1 MLWRRLPSP
10 SITPN
15 ELLEIL
21 TAHTAGYYV
30 LPLEP
35 NDEVFP
41 GIFIGDSTTALC
53 LHLLKRLGITHVL
66 NAAWGKQRNLGMI
79 LPSFP
84 LFEHFHVA
92 ANFIERALNAGG
104 KVLVHCGEG
113 ISRSSTLVLAYLMIK
128 RGFHVQEA

>member
-1 MLWRRLPSP
+1 MYSTMLWRRLPSP

-41 GIFIGDSTTALC
+41 GIFIGDRYGL
-53 LHLLKRLGITHVL
+53 
-66 NAAWGKQRNLGMI
+66 
-79 LPSFP
+79 
-84 LFEHFHVA
+84 
-92 ANFIERALNAGG
+92 
-104 KVLVHCGEG
+104 
-113 ISRSSTLVLAYLMIK
+113 
-128 RGFHVQEA
+128 